1 MQQESKLTVS
11 AESGEKCQAGA
22 GAGKSVRLRV
32 FTACLLFSLGFT
44 LVFVAMGASAGFMG
58 KWLAAYR
65 HVLTRVSGAV
75 ILLLGLFVLGLVKFK
90 PLYAERRFHVHRL
103 GPFTPPL
110 AGMAFAFGW
119 TPCVGPFLGSL
130 LALSAASGT
139 YTQGIFYLAIYSAG
153 LALPFLISALLFT
166 SLLGAFSW
174 IKRRL
179 TLINVFAGLFLV
191 GMGLAL
197 LTGRF
202 NALAD
207 SLYYQVK
214 LPDLSADAF
223 SGKSVGIITS
233 FVAGLLS
240 FLSPCVL
247 PLVPGYLSFI
257 SGVTIDEFTK
267 QGSKNGAHLS

>member
-1 MQQESKLTVS
+1 MRIAPTIVLSEEEREQLRAWSRGRSTPHRLVLRARIVLEAAEGLQNKTIAAALGTEPDTVS
-11 AESGEKCQAGA
+11 LW
-22 GAGKSVRLRV
+22 R
-32 FTACLLFSLGFT
+32 
-44 LVFVAMGASAGFMG
+44 
-58 KWLAAYR
+58 
-65 HVLTRVSGAV
+65 
-75 ILLLGLFVLGLVKFK
+75 
-90 PLYAERRFHVHRL
+90 RRFQVHRL

-139 YTQGIFYLAIYSAG
+139 YTQGMFYLAIYSAG

-191 GMGLAL
+191 GMGIAL

-267 QGSKNGAHLS
+267 HGSKNGAKLS